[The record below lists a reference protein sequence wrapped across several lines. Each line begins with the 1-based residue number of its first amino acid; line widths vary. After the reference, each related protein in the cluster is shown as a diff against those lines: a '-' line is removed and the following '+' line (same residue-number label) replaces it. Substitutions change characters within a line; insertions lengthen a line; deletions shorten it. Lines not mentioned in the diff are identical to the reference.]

1 MAPIDVTNQDQ
12 YLLDI
17 EKASPTIPWL
27 YRIFT
32 GKACSLNG
40 DNATAAMTIR
50 ECPSLGSPEIE
61 LPCKSDTDTVSLNS
75 STQRRVTH
83 AYQWCTHPSSRL
95 SISTLSNVDPPGVEA
110 QTCTTTQGRP
120 PSISWSF
127 KLSHLVSYIHCWS
140 VPRLCF
146 VSWYRGMRHNLSI
159 APSEFLVTIRVRR
172 RLVRDQQ
179 LHRSLQSA

>member
-1 MAPIDVTNQDQ
+1 MRVTNQDQ
-12 YLLDI
+12 CPRISRKPRPSRGYTS
-17 EKASPTIPWL
+17 SPS
-27 YRIFT
+27 
-32 GKACSLNG
+32 GKACRLNG

-50 ECPSLGSPEIE
+50 ECPNLESPEIE
-61 LPCKSDTDTVSLNS
+61 LPCKSNTDTDPLNS

-95 SISTLSNVDPPGVEA
+95 SISTLSNVDHLGVEA

-127 KLSHLVSYIHCWS
+127 RPSHLASYIHCWS
-140 VPRLCF
+140 VSRLCL
-146 VSWYRGMRHNLSI
+146 VSWYRGMHHNLSI

-172 RLVRDQQ
+172 RLVRDQH

>member
-110 QTCTTTQGRP
+110 QT
-120 PSISWSF
+120 SF
-127 KLSHLVSYIHCWS
+127 
-140 VPRLCF
+140 
-146 VSWYRGMRHNLSI
+146 YRDEYVEQVFAIG
-159 APSEFLVTIRVRR
+159 
-172 RLVRDQQ
+172 
-179 LHRSLQSA
+179 SLDE